1 MNNGKGIAF
10 IELVIVMIVLTLFS
24 SFIVPQIGQA
34 AQESRI
40 SGMCRTLQD
49 VRSYITIYKAQH
61 KQKLPGQGDCN
72 WENAMCGITDE
83 NGNKLINVS
92 SDIMQLGPYMKKVPV
107 NPYNGLSTIDF
118 DGVPG
123 DNSHGWHFD
132 TKTGQ
137 FNADNSVE
145 HWQL

>member
-123 DNSHGWHFD
+123 DNSHGWYFD